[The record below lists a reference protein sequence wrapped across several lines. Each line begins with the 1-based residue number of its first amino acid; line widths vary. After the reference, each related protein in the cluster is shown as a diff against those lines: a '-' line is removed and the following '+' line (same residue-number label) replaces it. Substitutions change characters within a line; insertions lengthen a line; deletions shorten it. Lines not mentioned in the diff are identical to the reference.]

1 MEQSFTVVTA
11 RDYCGDTARIIVMYP
26 AERRLEYKAPQ
37 KLEDGERLVGKFDY
51 DRTMTEI
58 KRWLFSVGPDD
69 VTYHSSFDSSSEYE
83 AWKAELLPTDSNPAW
98 EIVIEYVNNGIAAF
112 ICEDGHPFP
121 KIFDEICNYAER
133 SSAKRK
139 AG

>member
-1 MEQSFTVVTA
+1 MEQSISTVTA
-11 RDYCGDTARIIVMYP
+11 RDYCGDTARMIVMYP
-26 AERRLEYKAPQ
+26 AERRLEYKTQ
-37 KLEDGERLVGKFDY
+37 KPEDGERFVEKFDY

-83 AWKAELLPTDSNPAW
+83 AWKAELLPVDSDSAW
-98 EIVIEYVNNGIAAF
+98 EITIEYENNGIAAF
-112 ICEDGHPFP
+112 ICEDVHPFP
-121 KIFDEICNYAER
+121 KIFEEICDYAER
-133 SSAKRK
+133 NSAKLK